1 MSYDQ
6 KFGHRAFFSAD
17 AAAPEIVIDI
27 GSAGSNSGELSCI
40 VPCEVHQLQFHVTDE
55 AVVGTTT
62 APTVIFTK
70 RPTPNSATSE
80 SVVATLTIPNGT
92 AVGAVIYT
100 ELSTPIAF
108 AVGDTMEIS
117 HTVGT
122 GGTVAG
128 QGIAAF
134 VCAYSPEV
142 PANNSDMTASA

>member
-1 MSYDQ
+1 MAYTQ
-6 KFGHRAFFSAD
+6 RFGHKAFFSGD

-27 GSAGSNSGELSCI
+27 GASSANAGELSC
-40 VPCEVHQLQFHVTDE
+40 VVACDVHQLQFHVTDE

-70 RPTPNSATSE
+70 RPTPNSATDE

-92 AVGAVIYT
+92 AVGKVVYK
-100 ELSTPIAF
+100 ELTTPINF
-108 AVGDTMEIS
+108 QVGDVMEVS

-122 GGTVAG
+122 GDPAG

-134 VCAYSPEV
+134 VCAHDPEV
-142 PANNSDMTASA
+142 PANNSDMSASST